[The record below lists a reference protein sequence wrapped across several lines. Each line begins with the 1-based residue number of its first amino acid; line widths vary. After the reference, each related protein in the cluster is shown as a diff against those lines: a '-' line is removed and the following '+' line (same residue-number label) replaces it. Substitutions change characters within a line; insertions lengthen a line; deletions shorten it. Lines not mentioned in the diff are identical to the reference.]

1 MGIHRDDLEIQVN
14 GLSVRVYGSQGQQ
27 RSSVLAMKFG
37 EASMIRRIT
46 GEQPVLL
53 LDDVMSELDAG
64 RQAYILNHIKDTQV
78 FLTCCDPAG
87 PLRMKE
93 GKSFHIQNGAL
104 IYQEQRTSNGEEE
117 EDVSVFGSGHGGG
130 QPDGNGDL

>member
-1 MGIHRDDLEIQVN
+1 MKLAEAQT
-14 GLSVRVYGSQGQQ
+14 LSQLS
-27 RSSVLAMKFG
+27 G
-37 EASMIRRIT
+37 EPPI
-46 GEQPVLL
+46 VL

-104 IYQEQRTSNGEEE
+104 LYEKQRKWDGEE
-117 EDVSVFGSGHGGG
+117 EDVSVSGTGHGGG
-130 QPDGNGDL
+130 QPDGDGDF